1 MTKMIQN
8 RHISLNRLKRQMF
21 LRDHFNWRNRLFA
34 PMSNNKSWQLSEAL
48 SKHSRAFCWTMETST
63 CIIKMILRWTFCC
76 REDPV
81 GLPWL
86 FGWWDPNRFTEDWYV
101 LDHGFEDDP
110 EKGFVLIYYRGQ
122 SLVVQMRMWY
132 IIHVYWYIGMFGALW
147 MCMSHVWN
155 C

>member
-1 MTKMIQN
+1 MIQN

-21 LRDHFNWRNRLFA
+21 LRDHFNWRFRLFA
-34 PMSNNKSWQLSEAL
+34 SMYNNKSWQLPEAL

-86 FGWWDPNRFTEDWYV
+86 FGWWEFRHLCLKSPLW
-101 LDHGFEDDP
+101 LDHWI
-110 EKGFVLIYYRGQ
+110 FVEAYELLIASPRTGM
-122 SLVVQMRMWY
+122 SWTMALRMIRRRDLFWSTT
-132 IIHVYWYIGMFGALW
+132 VARALW
-147 MCMSHVWN
+147 CKRG
-155 C
+155 CGI